1 MSADPSSRP
10 RLAVIHTGGTIAS
23 RPDPGGLGLTPQHPP
38 PLPELRSR
46 SGERVEVDDLQPF
59 NLPSPHITPAHMD
72 TLRGLIEE
80 RAAAGA
86 SGVVLTHG
94 TDTLEETAFYLHLT
108 LRTPVGVVLTGSM
121 RHADQA
127 SADGPG
133 NLEDAAQVALHPG
146 TRGRGPLVVF
156 GGEIYD
162 ARTVTKV
169 HTTAVDAFGGS
180 PGPIGRIDH
189 GPHGAALHYFARP
202 ERRPIYRPAHV
213 DARVEILY
221 AYAGW
226 RGEGYAEAAERA
238 DGLVIAALGTGNL
251 SAELL
256 PLIGATRK
264 PVIIATRTHAG
275 PVLPVYG
282 YPGGGATLLRAG
294 AIPASFLN
302 AHKARILLIV
312 LLGMNLGR
320 DEIAGVFEGGE
331 F

>member
-1 MSADPSSRP
+1 
-10 RLAVIHTGGTIAS
+10 
-23 RPDPGGLGLTPQHPP
+23 
-38 PLPELRSR
+38 LPELRLP
-46 SGERVEVDDLQPF
+46 GGQLVLVDELQPF
-59 NLPSPHITPAHMD
+59 NLPSPHITPAHMEA
-72 TLRGLIEE
+72 LRGLIESQAE
-80 RAAAGA
+80 AGA
-86 SGVVLTHG
+86 VGVVITHG

-108 LRTPVGVVLTGSM
+108 LSTPAGVVLTGSM
-121 RHADQA
+121 RHAA
-127 SADGPG
+127 EPSADGPG

-169 HTTAVDAFGGS
+169 HTTAVDAFGGY

-189 GPHGAALHYFARP
+189 GPDGAALHYFARP
-202 ERRPIYRPAHV
+202 ELRPVYRPAHV
-213 DARVEILY
+213 NARAEILY

-226 RGEGYAEAAERA
+226 RGEGYAEAEARA
-238 DGLVIAALGTGNL
+238 DALVIAALGTGNL
-251 SAELL
+251 PAELL
-256 PLIGATRK
+256 ALIEATTK

-312 LLGMNLGR
+312 LLGMGLGR
-320 DEIAGVFEGGE
+320 DEIAGVFGRGA